1 MNSVNLIGRI
11 TKDIDLRYTESG
23 IACVSMF
30 IAINNGKDKDG
41 NDRPADFPKIYVYD
55 KQAENVKKFCKKGSQ
70 VAIDGR
76 LKTRTWD
83 KEDGSKGYE
92 TYVVA
97 GRVQFLDSKPSESA
111 PLPEPDYVPS
121 KESAE
126 TETDPFADF
135 GTQMGIEYVDD
146 EGLPY

>member
-11 TKDIDLRYTESG
+11 TKDIELRYTESN

-41 NDRPADFPKIYVYD
+41 NDRQADFPKIYVYD
-55 KQAENVKKFCKKGSQ
+55 KQAENVKKYCKQGSL

-76 LKTRTWD
+76 LKTRTWE

-92 TYVVA
+92 TYVIA
-97 GRVQFLDSKPSESA
+97 GRVQFLDSKPRESA
-111 PLPEPDYVPS
+111 PLPEPDYTPVAESP
-121 KESAE
+121 KEES
-126 TETDPFADF
+126 DPF
-135 GTQMGIEYVDD
+135 
-146 EGLPY
+146 EGLQDVIEFSEDDYPFN

>member
-11 TKDIDLRYTESG
+11 TKDIKLEKTKSDRS
-23 IACVSMF
+23 CVSMF
-30 IAINNGKDKDG
+30 IAINNGKDENG

-55 KQAENVKKFCKKGSQ
+55 KQAENVSKYCKKGSQ

-76 LKTRTWD
+76 LKTRSWD

-97 GRVQFLDSKPSESA
+97 NRVQFLESKSSEST
-111 PLPEPDYVPS
+111 PIPEPDYTPR
-121 KESAE
+121 ESVG
-126 TETDPFADF
+126 DPFADF
-135 GTQMGIEYVDD
+135 GSTIEISDD
-146 EGLPY
+146 AFPF